1 MNVRLSQEQ
10 KIRILNAQDVYRVMQ
25 QILLRENKIGR
36 GQEHFWVLGLDA
48 QNKIQFIEL
57 LGLGASNR
65 VNADPPDVFRMAI
78 YKQAGKL
85 ILVHN
90 HPSGSLEPSQADHDL
105 TDRMLKVG
113 KLINIEVLDHLI
125 ISEESFI
132 SFEEKGIM
140 AALATSG
147 RYEIVERE
155 KLEIEKWKART
166 EAERDAKEEVARKM
180 KEKGMDEK
188 LIKELTGLKLWDIR
202 RL

>member
-1 MNVRLSQEQ
+1 MNVRLTQEQ
-10 KIRILNAQDVYRVMQ
+10 KIRILNSQDVYNVMQ

-36 GQEHFWVLGLDA
+36 GQEHFWVVGLDS

-57 LGLGASNR
+57 LGLGTHNR
-65 VNADPPDVFRMAI
+65 VNANPPDVFRMAI

-90 HPSGSLEPSQADHDL
+90 HPAGDLKPSEQDHNF

-113 KLINIEVLDHLI
+113 RLINIEVLDHLI
-125 ISEESFI
+125 INEESYL
-132 SFEEKGIM
+132 SFDDQGIM
-140 AALATSG
+140 KQLASSG
-147 RYEIVERE
+147 QYEIVERE
-155 KLEIEKWKART
+155 KLEIEKWKARM

-188 LIKELTGLKLWDIR
+188 LIQELTGLKLWDIR